1 MILSP
6 MGEVLAGPLWKQE
19 GLLTAEIDLSL
30 VIRSRL
36 DFDPIGHY
44 ARPDVFQL
52 SIAGQPETLKF

>member
-1 MILSP
+1 